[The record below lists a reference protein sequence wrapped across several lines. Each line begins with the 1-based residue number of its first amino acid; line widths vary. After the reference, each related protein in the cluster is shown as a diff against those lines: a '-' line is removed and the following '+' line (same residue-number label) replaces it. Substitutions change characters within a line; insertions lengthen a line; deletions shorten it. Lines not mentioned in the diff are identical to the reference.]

1 MCLILTCCSSQ
12 ETSPAALHTSHKAIQ
27 NVATKCTIVHIQ
39 QGVRSCIKLVLQAAQ
54 TECAEVTRDD
64 INNALRSFKNAG
76 TVELLSQYARTSP
89 HIPKSSTVQPTSPTI
104 MRLSVEAAVKAVEA
118 QQVTHK
124 AAAAACGV
132 SPGTIFNRR
141 KCLHIG
147 PHGPPNKIGSKL
159 VQHLAEYVDTLQT
172 TFKMHVFT
180 FQVHEYAQYMI
191 EGDVTH
197 DKCCSHCSMFC
208 KDTNTGKV

>member
-1 MCLILTCCSSQ
+1 
-12 ETSPAALHTSHKAIQ
+12 
-27 NVATKCTIVHIQ
+27 VATKYAIAHVQ
-39 QGVRSCIKLVLQAAQ
+39 QGVGSRIKLVLQAAQ

-76 TVELLSQYARTSP
+76 TVELLSQSAGTSP

-104 MRLSVEAAVKAVEA
+104 VRLSVEEAAKAVEA
-118 QQVTHK
+118 QEMTHK

-141 KCLHIG
+141 KGLHIG
-147 PHGPPNKIGSKL
+147 PRGPPNKIGSEL
-159 VQHLAEYVDTLQT
+159 VQHLAEYVDTLRT

-180 FQVHEYAQYMI
+180 FQVREYAQYMI

-197 DKCCSHCSMFC
+197 DKCCSHCSMFRR
-208 KDTNTGKV
+208 DTNTGKVRGGDCGYGS